1 MFVGIDATL
10 LKGQQAFH
18 LAASSNE
25 SGGIVFYKTCY
36 HKKVFLIS
44 AKKFMPIF
52 RLDKIDEK

>member
-36 HKKVFLIS
+36 RKKVFS
-44 AKKFMPIF
+44 DF
-52 RLDKIDEK
+52 RKEIYADI